1 MVTLPPLSTHR
12 PPIHR
17 AVDQPPTHHHLE
29 LSSTIQR
36 KPSITQLSRD
46 HPEQAP
52 FRRHTLDSNHVPDPQ
67 IVSGPPKRTLSTL
80 PSPIQLHHSPGTQ
93 QVSLPPLP
101 PQPQP
106 GQISRRYSSPP
117 PPPQPS
123 QTSRRY
129 PTPPPLPI
137 PRHDNSSPSASQP
150 PQISQSSR
158 SLSQPATPDD
168 SSSVTVIALD
178 DAADLA
184 LEPLRLGFENVWTQT
199 VQNVR
204 KVMSKIQKDVNR
216 LNSAERRKNV
226 HLMRCLVSS
235 SEKLKGQEWA
245 VEELRKENGS
255 LMDKALQ
262 SDQLRR
268 ENNQKITVIDSLH
281 RENHDLRRENEELR
295 KKNQEVKEALTRA
308 TEFIFQYKGELA
320 KVKADAETFRKC
332 REASVLSANDQ
343 TMPAADLQ
351 REITRLHAE
360 KERERIFNDAVK
372 QLRALTAVRLS

>member
-1 MVTLPPLSTHR
+1 
-12 PPIHR
+12 
-17 AVDQPPTHHHLE
+17 
-29 LSSTIQR
+29 
-36 KPSITQLSRD
+36 
-46 HPEQAP
+46 
-52 FRRHTLDSNHVPDPQ
+52 
-67 IVSGPPKRTLSTL
+67 
-80 PSPIQLHHSPGTQ
+80 
-93 QVSLPPLP
+93 
-101 PQPQP
+101 
-106 GQISRRYSSPP
+106 
-117 PPPQPS
+117 
-123 QTSRRY
+123 
-129 PTPPPLPI
+129 
-137 PRHDNSSPSASQP
+137 
-150 PQISQSSR
+150 
-158 SLSQPATPDD
+158 
-168 SSSVTVIALD
+168 
-178 DAADLA
+178 
-184 LEPLRLGFENVWTQT
+184 
-199 VQNVR
+199 
-204 KVMSKIQKDVNR
+204 MSKIQKDVNR
-216 LNSAERRKNV
+216 LNAAERRKNV

-343 TMPAADLQ
+343 TMPATDLQ

-372 QLRALTAVRLS
+372 QLRALTAVRLL